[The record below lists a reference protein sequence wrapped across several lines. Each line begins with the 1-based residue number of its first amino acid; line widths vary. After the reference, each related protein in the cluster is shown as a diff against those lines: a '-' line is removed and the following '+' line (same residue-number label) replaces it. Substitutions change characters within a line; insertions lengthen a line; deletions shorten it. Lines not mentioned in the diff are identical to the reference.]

1 MSDRHRYP
9 SPSLATAPAEKS
21 GLVVLKFGSSV
32 LRSEADLPRIADEIK
47 RHVDQG
53 SRVVAVVSAMG
64 ESTELLIRRARAL
77 GHRFGD
83 LTTGAA
89 PSSEKPT
96 TPSTIAK
103 SAAETTTKSAAEST
117 TEPTAEST
125 TEATAPAEAAFAAL
139 LATGEATSAAL
150 VGLALDN
157 VGVAFN
163 VLCAGRVGPFT
174 RGPQLDARP
183 YAFDAAT
190 VQQALA
196 RRPVAILPG
205 FVGRDSEGHFSLL
218 GRGGSDL
225 TALFVAHSLQA
236 DRCCLLKDVDGIY
249 EHDPAL
255 CARHQPRRYT
265 SLDWNGARRLDDCI
279 LQQKAAR
286 FAYRYGVAFEVG
298 ACGGPPGTL
307 VGAAATRLATA
318 LGQLSAV
325 EGRLAS

>member
-1 MSDRHRYP
+1 MSDHLRTP
-9 SPSLATAPAEKS
+9 SPPPSLAAPAVEKS
-21 GLVVLKFGSSV
+21 ALVVLKFGSSV

-77 GHRFGD
+77 GHQFGD
-83 LTTGAA
+83 LASADPITDTPAA
-89 PSSEKPT
+89 PSA
-96 TPSTIAK
+96 IM
-103 SAAETTTKSAAEST
+103 EST
-117 TEPTAEST
+117 TECATESTAEAT
-125 TEATAPAEAAFAAL
+125 TEPTAPAEAAFAAL

-255 CARHQPRRYT
+255 CARHRPRRYEW
-265 SLDWNGARRLDDCI
+265 LDWNGALRLDDCI
-279 LQQKAAR
+279 LQQKAAQ
-286 FAYRYGVAFEVG
+286 FAYRHGVAFEVG

-307 VGAAATRLATA
+307 VGAAATRMATA
-318 LGQLSAV
+318 VGPLAGL

>member
-1 MSDRHRYP
+1 MSDHLRTP
-9 SPSLATAPAEKS
+9 SPPPSLAAPAVEKS
-21 GLVVLKFGSSV
+21 ALVVLKFGSSV

-77 GHRFGD
+77 GHQFGD
-83 LTTGAA
+83 LASADPITDTPAA
-89 PSSEKPT
+89 PSA
-96 TPSTIAK
+96 IM
-103 SAAETTTKSAAEST
+103 EST
-117 TEPTAEST
+117 TECATESTAEAT
-125 TEATAPAEAAFAAL
+125 TGSTAPAEAAFAAL

-183 YAFDAAT
+183 YAFDAAA

-255 CARHQPRRYT
+255 CARHRPRRYEW
-265 SLDWNGARRLDDCI
+265 LDWNGALRLDDCI
-279 LQQKAAR
+279 LQQKAAQ
-286 FAYRYGVAFEVG
+286 FAYRHGVAFEVG

-307 VGAAATRLATA
+307 VGAAATRMATA
-318 LGQLSAV
+318 VGHLAGL

>member
-1 MSDRHRYP
+1 MSDHLRTP
-9 SPSLATAPAEKS
+9 SPPPSLAAPAVEKS
-21 GLVVLKFGSSV
+21 ALVVLKFGSSV

-77 GHRFGD
+77 GHQFGD
-83 LTTGAA
+83 LASADPITDTPAA
-89 PSSEKPT
+89 PSA
-96 TPSTIAK
+96 IM
-103 SAAETTTKSAAEST
+103 EST
-117 TEPTAEST
+117 TECATESTAEAT
-125 TEATAPAEAAFAAL
+125 TGSTAPAEAAFAAL

-183 YAFDAAT
+183 YAFDTAA
-190 VQQALA
+190 VRRALA

-255 CARHQPRRYT
+255 CARHRPRRYEW
-265 SLDWNGARRLDDCI
+265 LDWNGALRLDDCI
-279 LQQKAAR
+279 LQQKAAQ
-286 FAYRYGVAFEVG
+286 FAYRHGVAFEVG

-307 VGAAATRLATA
+307 VGAAATRMATA
-318 LGQLSAV
+318 VGHLAGL

>member
-1 MSDRHRYP
+1 
-9 SPSLATAPAEKS
+9 
-21 GLVVLKFGSSV
+21 VVLKFGSSV

-64 ESTELLIRRARAL
+64 ESTELLIRRAHAL

-96 TPSTIAK
+96 TPSAIV
-103 SAAETTTKSAAEST
+103 KSAAEST
-117 TEPTAEST
+117 TESTAEST

-255 CARHQPRRYT
+255 CARHRPRRYT

-307 VGAAATRLATA
+307 VGAAATRIAATVGHLAG
-318 LGQLSAV
+318 L